1 MMAAVANAK
10 MATPTA
16 TPAIAPVESVFDAEV
31 LVVVVYVLVFL
42 RGGVGGTVI
51 TLVDVGVCAP
61 VEVKVIGT
69 VNLYEH

>member
-42 RGGVGGTVI
+42 RWGSWRYSDYTS
-51 TLVDVGVCAP
+51 
-61 VEVKVIGT
+61 
-69 VNLYEH
+69 